1 MFFGRIIRRG
11 VGEHRHDWK
20 TKRNY
25 AEWWKVV
32 SWTNRVLRMYPEHQR
47 PRICG
52 EKLTPPPYGKAHND
66 DSD

>member
-1 MFFGRIIRRG
+1 MTGRPREIMLNGGRWCHGQI
-11 VGEHRHDWK
+11 
-20 TKRNY
+20 
-25 AEWWKVV
+25 
-32 SWTNRVLRMYPEHQR
+32 RVLRMYPEHQR